1 MREPKVIKE
10 ETVLKRLDAIAQ
22 GADSDEAMSASDR
35 IYIKTLTALLK
46 DMVKSLPSAE
56 DEDPNCQIC
65 YWHDLRKDPDDLPDD
80 DILVRAHVENKGESL
95 DLDCF
100 VLDGRW
106 YLDHEFGLQ
115 VDGVMAWTDIPI
127 FDKEASNDS

>member
-1 MREPKVIKE
+1 MKTPKVIKE
-10 ETVLKRLDAIAQ
+10 ETVIKRLDAIAQ
-22 GADSDEAMSASDR
+22 GAYENE
-35 IYIKTLTALLK
+35 TLDGAIRTAAKELVAILK
-46 DMVKSLPSAE
+46 EMVKILPAAE

-65 YWHDLRKDPDDLPDD
+65 YWHDLRKDPDDLPND

-127 FDKEASNDS
+127 FDKEASNGS